1 MFDKINLNYTQE
13 MTFFGDSKKTW
24 ERFYDEYDRWSRY
37 GEHDRDSF
45 RIKYDNY
52 SDTHRGPVSGPT
64 IF

>member
-1 MFDKINLNYTQE
+1 

-45 RIKYDNY
+45 RIKYDNN
-52 SDTHRGPVSGPT
+52 SDTNRGPGTGST